1 MSLSRGLNL
10 LLVVNGSDPSC
21 RPKKAIHSISVSVFA
36 HGTED
41 EGKVLAALRRI
52 VPESVSVD
60 RLPVT
65 GHFGNPMVILTA
77 RIEKA
82 YETRHIIGAIKKEL
96 PKDELIDLRE
106 QIPQH
111 LNQRCTLVM
120 KFDKQAAAGGFLRQG
135 NEDPIVLRV
144 KIAAYPARV
153 ETATQIIRDLFD
165 DA

>member
-1 MSLSRGLNL
+1 MP
-10 LLVVNGSDPSC
+10 LVLNGSEASC
-21 RPKKAIHSISVSVFA
+21 RPKKAIHGISVSVFA
-36 HGTED
+36 HGTEN
-41 EGKVLAALRRI
+41 EGKVLAALRLI

-77 RIEKA
+77 RTEKA
-82 YETRHIIGAIKKEL
+82 YETRHVVGAIKQKL
-96 PKDELIDLRE
+96 PTDELMELRE

-120 KFDKQAAAGGFLRQG
+120 KFDKQAAARGFLRQG
-135 NEDPIVLRV
+135 KEDPIVLRA

-153 ETATQIIRDLFD
+153 ETATRITRDLFD

>member
-1 MSLSRGLNL
+1 LNL
-10 LLVVNGSDPSC
+10 LLAVNGSDKSRKP
-21 RPKKAIHSISVSVFA
+21 RKAIHSISVSVFA
-36 HGTED
+36 HGTEN
-41 EGKVLAALRRI
+41 EGKVLAALRLI

-77 RIEKA
+77 RTEKA
-82 YETRHIIGAIKKEL
+82 YETRHVVGAIKQKL
-96 PKDELIDLRE
+96 PTDELMELRE

-120 KFDKQAAAGGFLRQG
+120 KFDKQAAARGFLRQG
-135 NEDPIVLRV
+135 KEDPIVLRV

-153 ETATQIIRDLFD
+153 ETATRIIRDLFD

>member
-1 MSLSRGLNL
+1 MP
-10 LLVVNGSDPSC
+10 LVLNGSEASC
-21 RPKKAIHSISVSVFA
+21 RPKKTIHSISVSVFA
-36 HGTED
+36 HGTEN
-41 EGKVLAALRRI
+41 EGKVLAALRLI

-65 GHFGNPMVILTA
+65 GHFVNPMVILTA
-77 RIEKA
+77 RTGKA
-82 YETRHIIGAIKKEL
+82 YETRHVVGAIKQKL
-96 PKDELIDLRE
+96 PTDELMELRE

-120 KFDKQAAAGGFLRQG
+120 KFDKQAAARGFLRQG
-135 NEDPIVLRV
+135 KEDPIVLRV

-153 ETATQIIRDLFD
+153 ETATRIIRAIFD